1 MQGPKREYPKILGE
15 KKISLRGMCSLSSF
29 PSSSA
34 RGCQEVDMGAG
45 EQCRCREALSRTV
58 HLAMPVTSGCG
69 IQGLVVWSGRLMS
82 PILAEVARLETPL
95 PTPIPMWRGIQTLQD
110 MLQAGDLEM
119 EGRGPMDVYERRELQ

>member
-15 KKISLRGMCSLSSF
+15 KISLRGMCSLSSF

-82 PILAEVARLETPL
+82 PIPL
-95 PTPIPMWRGIQTLQD
+95 PTPMPMWRGIQTLQD